1 MKIRRFELADTDAV
15 VKVYRDAIRRFG
27 PSKYSPEQ
35 VAAWARYPTDVHDFG
50 CRLTKGYTL
59 VAEED
64 SRIYAFGQLEPRDCF
79 AFLYTSGCAK
89 TKCLGSL
96 LYDALETH
104 AYADGLIDV
113 YAEVSRLG
121 RLFCERRGF
130 TSCEVIHLTHF
141 GVEFEWY
148 RMKKSRE
155 TALALLNQ
163 ASKNPQLNPG
173 ATEAPSI
180 LPRAGSQASVTVSVD
195 ASIRPTSLVP
205 ALPP

>member
-1 MKIRRFELADTDAV
+1 MKIRRFQISDTEAV
-15 VKVYRDAIRRFG
+15 VDVYRAAIRRFG
-27 PSKYSPEQ
+27 PSKYTPEQ
-35 VAAWARYPTDVHDFG
+35 VAAWARYPTDVQDFG
-50 CRLTKGYTL
+50 LRLSRGYTL

-64 SRIYAFGQLEPRDCF
+64 SRIHAFGQLEPSDCF

-96 LYDALETH
+96 IYDALEKQ
-104 AYADGLIDV
+104 AYSAGVIDV

-130 TSCEVIHLTHF
+130 TVYETIHLTHF

-155 TALALLNQ
+155 TALAFLNR
-163 ASKNPQLNPG
+163 ASKKIP
-173 ATEAPSI
+173 
-180 LPRAGSQASVTVSVD
+180 VH
-195 ASIRPTSLVP
+195 PTM
-205 ALPP
+205 

>member
-1 MKIRRFELADTDAV
+1 MKIRRFQLSDTDAV
-15 VKVYRDAIRRFG
+15 VGVYRAAIRRFG
-27 PSKYSPEQ
+27 PSRYTPEQ
-35 VAAWARYPTDVHDFG
+35 VDAWARYPTDVQDFG
-50 CRLTKGYTL
+50 FRLTHGYTL

-89 TKCLGSL
+89 TKCLGAL
-96 LYDALETH
+96 LYDALENQ
-104 AYADGLIDV
+104 AYSEGVIDV

-130 TSCEVIHLTHF
+130 TVYETIHLTHF

-155 TALALLNQ
+155 TALALL
-163 ASKNPQLNPG
+163 SRSPKN
-173 ATEAPSI
+173 
-180 LPRAGSQASVTVSVD
+180 SQAHPV
-195 ASIRPTSLVP
+195 A
-205 ALPP
+205 

>member
-15 VKVYRDAIRRFG
+15 ANVYREAIRRFG
-27 PSKYSPEQ
+27 PSKYTPEQ

-50 CRLTKGYTL
+50 LRLAKGYTL

-64 SRIYAFGQLEPRDCF
+64 SRIYAFGQLEPSDCF

-89 TKCLGSL
+89 TKCLGAL
-96 LYDALETH
+96 IYDALEKQ
-104 AYADGLIDV
+104 AYSEGVIDV

-130 TSCEVIHLTHF
+130 TIYETIHLTHF
-141 GVEFEWY
+141 DVEFEWY

-155 TALALLNQ
+155 TALALLNR
-163 ASKNPQLNPG
+163 APKNIQ
-173 ATEAPSI
+173 
-180 LPRAGSQASVTVSVD
+180 VH
-195 ASIRPTSLVP
+195 P
-205 ALPP
+205 AV

>member
-1 MKIRRFELADTDAV
+1 MPIGIRQRLIPGFYSSTSVKIRPFQISDTDAV

-27 PSKYSPEQ
+27 RSKYTPEQ
-35 VAAWARYPTDVHDFG
+35 IAAWTQYPTDEQEFG
-50 CRLTKGYTL
+50 LRLAKGYTL

-64 SRIYAFGQLEPRDCF
+64 SQVHAFGQLEPRDCF
-79 AFLYTSGCAK
+79 AFLYTSGCSK

-96 LYDALETH
+96 IYDALEKQ
-104 AYADGLIDV
+104 AYADGVIDV

-130 TSCEVIHLTHF
+130 SVYETIHLTHF

-163 ASKNPQLNPG
+163 ASKNTG
-173 ATEAPSI
+173 
-180 LPRAGSQASVTVSVD
+180 G
-195 ASIRPTSLVP
+195 
-205 ALPP
+205 